1 MSTDTDSV
9 DLVDDLTVGH
19 IAQAALIAAFV
30 VAGAYVSFPIP
41 FSSVPVTLQVL
52 GVFLAGI
59 VLGPVWG
66 AVSMLLYLTVGA
78 IGLPVFAGG
87 GAGLGTLLGPTAG
100 YLWSYPIAAGLIG
113 VVVHRGTDLRDP
125 ADVSLPVIVGALVA
139 GTAVIY
145 ALGVAGL
152 VAIAGYELAGAV
164 SAGALVFVPGEVLKI
179 AVAAAIAKSGALPTR

>member
-9 DLVDDLTVGH
+9 DLVDDLTVGY
-19 IAQAALIAAFV
+19 IAQAALIAALV
-30 VAGAYVSFPIP
+30 GAGAYVSFPIP
-41 FSSVPVTLQVL
+41 LSSVPVTLQVL

-66 AVSMLLYLTVGA
+66 VVSMVLYLTVGA
-78 IGLPVFAGG
+78 IGVPVFAGG
-87 GAGLGTLLGPTAG
+87 GAGLGTLFGPTAG

-113 VVVHRGTDLRDP
+113 ALVHRGTDLRDP
-125 ADVSLPVIVGALVA
+125 ADVSLPVLVGALVA
-139 GTAVIY
+139 GTVVIY

-152 VAIAGYELAGAV
+152 VAIAGYGIEGAV
-164 SAGALVFVPGEVLKI
+164 SAGALVFVPGEALKI